1 MSIIKINKIP
11 ISALLI
17 CSFLLCGCGKEE
29 PAAPILTPTPVP
41 KETEAQ
47 ETNYKTR
54 DTTLKDVQLSVS
66 GSAQSG
72 SLYYQITGTGPA
84 EATLSY
90 TSTNTA
96 FYGAGSASS
105 VYMDS
110 EVSMFKT
117 GEWKQQGEDFKN
129 IWEYVQNE
137 DSQLL
142 EDSSINNIS
151 CFHIA
156 TTTEDAVP
164 WIYGLLYSAGYDGI
178 ANGEISLDY
187 YINKDNGNIMQTDL
201 SMPFLASLRGKEAN
215 GQLTARLTAD
225 EWPEAP
231 QINRPVTEEKSSEDL
246 GSISDNVYR
255 STVFG
260 IQIAG
265 KELLSFDPDKTE
277 EIKQQYISS
286 NSSYREEAYAT
297 GGDIIL
303 NVSAID
309 SGSTK
314 EEILN
319 KYLSDSKATN
329 VQESGSFQVGAVEFA
344 TAAATIN
351 DTKTKTYC
359 GKSGNTAMVITLYY
373 KDDNTVSSFESSF
386 YGINDDPYWAE
397 EEWSLLGGRY
407 KIKTVN
413 GYSLAQEN
421 CGDLFACMK
430 KNNDEV
436 NVFALESTTVENE
449 IGKISSEGG
458 EVTGQDS
465 VDIGNGQSMT
475 YVTAH
480 YTDPSYEYWTYTGF
494 LPVGNDVIEYY
505 AVSTSAKKNYTS
517 IYTALAQNT
526 SVAQT
531 EQPQSETVQDGSGEQ
546 TQQETAMQ
554 Q

>member
-1 MSIIKINKIP
+1 MPKINKIR
-11 ISALLI
+11 ISAILI

-84 EATLSY
+84 ESTLSY

-117 GEWKQQGEDFKN
+117 REWKQQGEDFKN

-231 QINRPVTEEKSSEDL
+231 QINRPVTEEKASEDL

-319 KYLSDSKATN
+319 KYLSDSKAAN

-407 KIKTVN
+407 TIKTVN

-458 EVTGQDS
+458 EVTGQDP

-505 AVSTSAKKNYTS
+505 AVSTSAKKNYAS

-526 SVAQT
+526 SVAPT
-531 EQPQSETVQDGSGEQ
+531 EQPQSETVQDGSREQ

>member
-1 MSIIKINKIP
+1 M
-11 ISALLI
+11 LI
-17 CSFLLCGCGKEE
+17 LLCGCGKEE
-29 PAAPILTPTPVP
+29 QLRQSLRPRLSP
-41 KETEAQ
+41 KNRGSGN
-47 ETNYKTR
+47 NYKTR

-90 TSTNTA
+90 TSTDTA

-142 EDSSINNIS
+142 EDSSINTFPVSISRQQQRMPYPGSTGCCTAQGMTESQTGKYHWIIISIKITEIS
-151 CFHIA
+151 CRQTFPALPGIPA
-156 TTTEDAVP
+156 RQRSKWPADCPFDGGRMA
-164 WIYGLLYSAGYDGI
+164 GSA
-178 ANGEISLDY
+178 
-187 YINKDNGNIMQTDL
+187 
-201 SMPFLASLRGKEAN
+201 
-215 GQLTARLTAD
+215 AD
-225 EWPEAP
+225 QPS
-231 QINRPVTEEKSSEDL
+231 VTEEKSSEDL

-319 KYLSDSKATN
+319 KYLSDSKAAN
-329 VQESGSFQVGAVEFA
+329 VQESGAFQVGAVEFA

-407 KIKTVN
+407 TIKTVN

-458 EVTGQDS
+458 EVTGQDP

-505 AVSTSAKKNYTS
+505 AVSTSAEKNYAS

-531 EQPQSETVQDGSGEQ
+531 EQPTSETVQDGSGEQ
-546 TQQETAMQ
+546 TQQETEMQ